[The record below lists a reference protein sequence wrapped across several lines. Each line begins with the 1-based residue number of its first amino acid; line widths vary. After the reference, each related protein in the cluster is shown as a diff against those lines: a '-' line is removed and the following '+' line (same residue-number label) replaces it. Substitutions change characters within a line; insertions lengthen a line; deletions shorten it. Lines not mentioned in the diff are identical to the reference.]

1 MKVRDF
7 MITDVIYVKKDET
20 VRQLLRKLVTHKIG
34 GVPVLDDEHKLLG
47 MISDGD
53 VVRALANN
61 KQQTT
66 FDFYSMIIRLE
77 KTELKTSVK
86 RKMDWTVDKVM
97 TKRKLYYVN
106 PDDDFEE
113 VLNIL
118 SKHHFKKIPVIN
130 PAGRVVGVISRGD
143 VIRFISQQITEE

>member
-1 MKVRDF
+1 MKVRDL
-7 MITDVIYVKKDET
+7 MITDVIYAKKDDT
-20 VRQLLRKLVTHKIG
+20 VRELLKKLVKHKIG
-34 GVPVLDDEHKLLG
+34 GVPVLDNEHKLLG
-47 MISDGD
+47 MVSDGD
-53 VVRALANN
+53 VVRAVANN

-86 RKMDWTVDKVM
+86 QKMDWPVDKMM
-97 TKRKLYYVN
+97 TRRKIYYVN
-106 PDDDFEE
+106 PDDNFEE

-130 PAGRVVGVISRGD
+130 QAGRVVGVISRGD
-143 VIRFISQQITEE
+143 VIRFISQQIIED